1 MRQKFYALLLVC
13 LMLLLTTLSMALTDE
28 QVIRNAT
35 WYTQQVAPGISW
47 KTCRFTNLFSSQ
59 QDIYVGTLD
68 LNSVNVRLS
77 FSYASGS
84 GKTVST
90 FASQIPGTMLAV
102 NGSYYNTANHI
113 PVQYL
118 RVTGYSYV
126 SNLATAGTSALL
138 ADSTGRNVSVSYKS
152 DISGGNWANLPQANI
167 MATLYEILKNG
178 ENATLANDTYM
189 CYTRHPRT
197 AVGKT
202 ADNKLLVVVVDGR
215 SSRAA
220 GMTLP
225 EMQVLMKAL
234 NCVNAINMDGGGS
247 STFWVKGYGS
257 NGVVNI
263 PSDGSQRAVANAIH
277 FVVTATSNNNAY
289 IFESRSGGQ
298 NFAYYSESGEW
309 GNNDTPCNA
318 IGVTA
323 GLGTRYGS
331 TYKSVAGLK
340 KATFQPN
347 LAQGGQYKVW
357 ATWPAAANRRSNITY
372 NVKHQSGISSVRV
385 DQSATA
391 NEWVL
396 IGTYQFTAGSDGYVQ
411 VSNENI
417 DISGSMY
424 AGAIKFELIT
434 PSATENWINY

>member
-1 MRQKFYALLLVC
+1 MRNKLYALVMACLLIG
-13 LMLLLTTLSMALTDE
+13 MASLSFAITDE
-28 QVIRNAT
+28 QQIRNAT
-35 WYTQQVAPGISW
+35 WYTQQVAPGVSW

-59 QDIYVGTLD
+59 QDIYVGTMD
-68 LNSVNVRLS
+68 LNTSTVRLS
-77 FSYASGS
+77 FSYASGA

-90 FASQIPGTMLAV
+90 FAAQIPGTMIAV
-102 NGSYYNTANHI
+102 NGDYYNTANHI

-126 SNLATAGTSALL
+126 PEQAYSGSGAVA
-138 ADSTGRNVSVSYKS
+138 ADSTGRNVNILFKTN
-152 DISGGNWANLPQANI
+152 IGGNWSVLPQSNI
-167 MATLYEILKNG
+167 MATLYDILKAGN
-178 ENATLANDTYM
+178 NATLANDTYM

-234 NCVNAINMDGGGS
+234 DCVDAINMDGGGS

-263 PSDGSQRAVANAIH
+263 PSDGSQRAVANAINL
-277 FVVTATSNNNAY
+277 VITATSNNNTY

-298 NFAYYSESGEW
+298 NFSYYTESGVW
-309 GNNDTPCNA
+309 GNNDTPCGA

-331 TYKSVAGLK
+331 TYQSVAGLK
-340 KATFQPN
+340 KATFQPS
-347 LAQGGQYKVW
+347 LSHGGQYKVY
-357 ATWPAAANRRSNITY
+357 AAWPAASSRKSNITY
-372 NVKHQSGISSVRV
+372 HIKHSAGLSTVMV
-385 DQSATA
+385 DQSATS

-396 IGTYQFTAGSDGYVQ
+396 LGTYQFNVGSDGYVQ
-411 VSNENI
+411 ITNENT
-417 DISGSMY
+417 DVSGSMY
-424 AGAIKFELIT
+424 AGAIKFELLSPT
-434 PSATENWINY
+434 QDWVNY